1 MTPRLDVEVSTGYFD
16 YKSHNLTAASISKPM
31 LWIRT
36 VAGPAVGFGH
46 LRRSLILSRM
56 LRDHLTPLF
65 LCDAADRWT
74 EAQAST
80 NHWKSLPFEV
90 AGLWE
95 EMLVPAG
102 LLIDTRDDHGLLQ
115 LISEAR
121 ARAVPVISI
130 HDLGLNPLPS
140 DLIIDGSVLPVA
152 QDIPWHD
159 TESYYG
165 PSYMILDPSF
175 ADLHR
180 KKKILRH
187 RISAVLINLGGGE
200 SRQYF
205 RKVLQGLRSWGHQ
218 LDVTG
223 IPGFT
228 DWGQRKWAERDW
240 SPLNFRWA
248 GHSERV
254 DKLLSRADL
263 AITAGGLSAYE
274 ALCAGTP
281 LLAASIDEFQQVTV
295 TNLARA
301 GACIDLGPAGLLQTG
316 QIAGV
321 LSGLE
326 ADPALRHDLS
336 LRGRQIVDGRG
347 AERVA
352 RLIHRFLRHRS
363 ERTHRMTV
371 S

>member
-1 MTPRLDVEVSTGYFD
+1 MTLRLDVEVDTAYSD
-16 YKSHNLTAASISKPM
+16 CRSNNLTAAVTSRPA
-31 LWIRT
+31 LWVRT

-56 LRDHLTPLF
+56 LSDHFTPLF
-65 LCDAADRWT
+65 LCDAGDRWT
-74 EAQAST
+74 KAQASA
-80 NHWKSLPFEV
+80 NHWRSLPFEV

-95 EMLVPAG
+95 RMIVPAG
-102 LLIDTRDDHGLLQ
+102 LLIDTREDHGLIQ
-115 LISEAR
+115 LISEAQ

-140 DLIIDGSVLPVA
+140 DMIVDGSVLPVA

-165 PSYMILDPSF
+165 PSYMVLDPSF
-175 ADLHR
+175 AALHR
-180 KKKILRH
+180 KRRILRD
-187 RISAVLINLGGGE
+187 RISLVVVNLGGGE
-200 SRQYF
+200 SRRYF
-205 RKVLQGLRSWGHQ
+205 RKVLQGLRSWGHR

-223 IPGFT
+223 IPGFI
-228 DWGQRKWAERDW
+228 DWGQRKWSERDW
-240 SPLNFRWA
+240 GPLNFRWA
-248 GHSERV
+248 GQSERV
-254 DKLLSRADL
+254 DKVLSRADV
-263 AITAGGLSAYE
+263 AVTAGGLSAYE

-281 LLAASIDEFQQVTV
+281 LLAASVDEFQQVTV

-301 GACIDLGPAGLLQTG
+301 GACIDLGPAGFLKTR

-321 LSGLE
+321 LSGLD
-326 ADPALRHDLS
+326 ADPALRQKLS